1 MQLYHYLSLIPES
14 IVVSMLDPMEFGSY
28 YALGRFGRA
37 RGQAIF
43 FEIDPEMAA
52 EAIDMEDSRKR
63 CVPHSDGSPRKSS
76 YLQIYRALEQVP
88 AKALRRLHLTTDD
101 GRTLSLE
108 PGTYEPDPEDGLHLY
123 QELCPVTPRVASRLD
138 PLAFSQLLTRP
149 DQPIHLPRVVFAEMR
164 LDALATN
171 PDSTEVDN
179 LPYVNIQHLR
189 DCLNELRG
197 PNAKPTKT
205 VLRQIKQDVLY
216 RTIRNGFFLA
226 DAETFLYYP
235 MPSRQS
241 LEAEYYEWWRSALTS
256 FGV

>member
-1 MQLYHYLSLIPES
+1 MKHYFYLSLIPES
-14 IVVSMLDPMEFGSY
+14 IVVSMLDPIEFGSY
-28 YALGRFGRA
+28 YAVGRYGRA

-43 FEIDPEMAA
+43 FEIDPDQAA
-52 EAIDMEDSRKR
+52 GAIDVEDARKR
-63 CVPHSDGSPRKSS
+63 CVAHPDGSPRKSS
-76 YLQIYRALEQVP
+76 YLGIYRALETVP
-88 AKALRRLHLTTDD
+88 AQALGKLHLTTDD

-108 PGTYEPDPEDGLHLY
+108 PGQYEPEPEDRLHLY

-138 PLAFSQLLTRP
+138 PIAFSRLLTSP
-149 DQPIHLPRVVFAEMR
+149 NQPIHIPRVVFAEMR
-164 LDALATN
+164 LDDLATD
-171 PDSTEVDN
+171 PDSTAVDN

-189 DCLNELRG
+189 DCLNDLRG
-197 PNAKPTKT
+197 PKAKPTKT

-226 DAETFLYYP
+226 DAENFRFYP